1 MFERIYVKIMLKV
14 INFKM
19 KGYFLKINNKVELE

>member
-1 MFERIYVKIMLKV
+1 MPERIYAKTMLKV

-19 KGYFLKINNKVELE
+19 KGYPPKINNKVEPE